1 MQVDAVKLVLTEAA
15 RPALCDPVAPPLCG
29 FVRGLAEGII
39 TSPEGEAGDLRGLKS
54 ASLASLHLANSQE
67 AAGAL
72 GSGGSRALWLR
83 CGGEALVLDACFSPS
98 CLAWPQALLIPAL
111 FFIGLP
117 PVKQTKS
124 FLHPAGCWP
133 ASSSGKGSV
142 SLHVVPVLAL
152 ILSGIL
158 L

>member
-15 RPALCDPVAPPLCG
+15 RPAPCDPLVPLLCG
-29 FVRGLAEGII
+29 LVRGLAEGVI

-72 GSGGSRALWLR
+72 RSGGSRALWLR
-83 CGGEALVLDACFSPS
+83 RWGEAEVLDACFSPR
-98 CLAWPQALLIPAL
+98 CLAWLRALLIPAL
-111 FFIGLP
+111 FYVGLP

-124 FLHPAGCWP
+124 FLHPAGC
-133 ASSSGKGSV
+133 
-142 SLHVVPVLAL
+142 
-152 ILSGIL
+152 
-158 L
+158 